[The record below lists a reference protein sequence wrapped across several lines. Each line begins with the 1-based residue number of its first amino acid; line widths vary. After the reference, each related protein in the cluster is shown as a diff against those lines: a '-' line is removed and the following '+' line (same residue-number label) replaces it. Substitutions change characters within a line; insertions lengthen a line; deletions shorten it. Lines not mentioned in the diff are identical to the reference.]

1 MRFYICILHFIFI
14 FYEILCYFVKTKL
27 MVHNQADT
35 TATVAV
41 PLTLPSFPKFDLNEF
56 TTVGPRWAK
65 YKKPVVN

>member
-1 MRFYICILHFIFI
+1 MRFYVIL
-14 FYEILCYFVKTKL
+14 YKLKTKL

-56 TTVGPRWAK
+56 TIVGPRWAK

>member
-1 MRFYICILHFIFI
+1 
-14 FYEILCYFVKTKL
+14 